1 MSVPDALIYV
11 FSYDDGD
18 GGDAV
23 PKINIQILKKFLQFK
38 EIFKYIK
45 KIKKTFVFEIQNY
58 LHELLHKVIKNLHML
73 TKYCDEE
80 HGYLDANDHAR

>member
-1 MSVPDALIYV
+1 MAEGYHLKAGVFWVKYGTRNKGADALIYV

-23 PKINIQILKKFLQFK
+23 
-38 EIFKYIK
+38 
-45 KIKKTFVFEIQNY
+45 
-58 LHELLHKVIKNLHML
+58 HELLHKVIKNLHML